1 MRSVHGLKN
10 ADKLYKDMTL
20 KEYSDTMFGRK
31 CFEHGLIMAM
41 DYWVIYLLNKHIID
55 NGLMKPHFKGKYG
68 NAEKIRKAQPEVIK
82 YLNSVI
88 SDKKIVNVYLNV
100 EWCGGKAK
108 KTAAATNKNVKKRAK
123 RVVTKEERALMIE
136 VHTEILTMG
145 VIPSDRYC
153 RMSLSELNEYT
164 EFTQY
169 LVDKLGQWLADMFA
183 AQYLL
188 LQGNAASASFHL
200 NKPEVIASNELTE
213 VALSD
218 ADFDKVENGVKP
230 LGVSSKR

>member
-108 KTAAATNKNVKKRAK
+108 KTSAATKSNVKKRAK

-136 VHTEILTMG
+136 VHTEILTSG

-153 RMSLSELNEYT
+153 RMSLDELNEYT

-169 LVDKLGQWLADMFA
+169 LVKRLGQWLADMFA

-188 LQGNAASASFHL
+188 LQGNAPAGFKI
-200 NKPEVIASNELTE
+200 KPKEHIIIEGELAD
-213 VALSD
+213 VAMSD
-218 ADFDKVENGVKP
+218 ADFDKVENGVK
-230 LGVSSKR
+230 LIGVSSKM